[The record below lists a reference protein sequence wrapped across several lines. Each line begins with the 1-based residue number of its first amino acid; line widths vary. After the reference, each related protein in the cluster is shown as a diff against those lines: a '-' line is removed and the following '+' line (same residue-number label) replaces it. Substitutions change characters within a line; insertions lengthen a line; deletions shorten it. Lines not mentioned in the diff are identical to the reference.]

1 MFAIVVLVTLL
12 AAASGGREDALEE
25 AKAFARASGIKAPDK
40 RMDALREFLREYPA
54 TSRQARVNLMI
65 LETLAHHYPEDTE
78 EIQKQIG
85 LVLGPPQESQPGPR
99 SVVARTLSEAGILL
113 EEAERY
119 ARQALELLS
128 LEGIRQSHLD
138 AGRQLPSDE
147 LLNRQYLHT
156 KAIYQANLAQVLLRK
171 EDRPQARELLEA
183 ALETNPSLPAEYA
196 FLLARMRIET
206 GDQVRALDT
215 MMKAAVT
222 GRLQAEQRSLLE
234 AVYAELHGSLKG
246 LPEDLD
252 EIYQRQFPLPVKP
265 KRYQPGAAR
274 TGRVV
279 LAEVFTGAGCPPCVA
294 PDLAFEAALESYSRE
309 ELVLLMYHLHI
320 PVPDPMTNTHTEG
333 RGREYG
339 IKVVPMVFVDGEF
352 EGKGGGSRYQAA
364 GVYERIEKSINRRLE
379 VPAQASISLSASRRN
394 AVVAVEVEVS
404 AVDSP
409 HRKVRLHLA
418 LVENRLRYAGENG
431 VRFHPMVVRAMAG
444 DQESGIS
451 VNLRKPRKIKRKFD
465 LRALTS
471 ELKRYLDHYEGEG
484 RQGAFSEKKHL
495 IEETQLSIVAFLQ
508 DEETRQV
515 LQAAFAPVVSG
526 Q

>member
-1 MFAIVVLVTLL
+1 
-12 AAASGGREDALEE
+12 
-25 AKAFARASGIKAPDK
+25 
-40 RMDALREFLREYPA
+40 
-54 TSRQARVNLMI
+54 
-65 LETLAHHYPEDTE
+65 
-78 EIQKQIG
+78 
-85 LVLGPPQESQPGPR
+85 
-99 SVVARTLSEAGILL
+99 
-113 EEAERY
+113 
-119 ARQALELLS
+119 
-128 LEGIRQSHLD
+128 
-138 AGRQLPSDE
+138 
-147 LLNRQYLHT
+147 
-156 KAIYQANLAQVLLRK
+156 
-171 EDRPQARELLEA
+171 
-183 ALETNPSLPAEYA
+183 
-196 FLLARMRIET
+196 
-206 GDQVRALDT
+206 
-215 MMKAAVT
+215 MKAAVT